1 MQTDGGC
8 CAPTASRKR
17 KFPLDD
23 LNQDLLE
30 RVLSWLPTSVFF
42 RLTSVC
48 KRWKSIADSATFQ
61 LACSQIPSRDPWF
74 FMVDPHLNQ
83 WVVFDSAERN
93 WKTLNHPPLLQLN
106 PNINSIPVAA
116 HGGLIC
122 FRNSS
127 GHYIVCNPVT
137 GSTRQLPLLDKPPQN
152 QSLHAIAMNSFSTS
166 HHSYKLV
173 LVYGELSSLTFR
185 IYNSS
190 VNLWEE
196 EIRLS
201 RKAENPETSFQSDP
215 DDDDETVYFLS
226 ITGNVVATNMQRS
239 PSKQYSSVI
248 TRKDGGEEI
257 VYFLSSSGTV
267 VSCNLTCKLFYEYP
281 KLLPALS
288 EYSIDIVESKG
299 ELLVVV
305 LSEFLETASLRVWKF
320 DEDTRAWRQIA
331 AMPPAMS
338 HEFYGKKVDINC
350 AAAGHQILICI
361 NSGEL
366 CRYILCDLVANQ
378 WIELPQCIKEDEA
391 KEFMSAFS
399 FEPRIEASVWEEQ
412 PNLEKDQMR
421 I

>member
-201 RKAENPETSFQSDP
+201 RKAENPENSFQSDP

-239 PSKQYSSVI
+239 PSKQYSS
-248 TRKDGGEEI
+248 
-257 VYFLSSSGTV
+257 
-267 VSCNLTCKLFYEYP
+267 YP

-391 KEFMSAFS
+391 KEFIFKIVSDFS
-399 FEPRIEASVWEEQ
+399 
-412 PNLEKDQMR
+412 NLTSKLVEKDVWFILTVKTKRRKREQR
-421 I
+421 K

>member
-1 MQTDGGC
+1 MAT
-8 CAPTASRKR
+8 RKR

-30 RVLSWLPTSVFF
+30 KVLSWLPTSVFF

-74 FMVDPHLNQ
+74 FMVDPHLHQ
-83 WVVFDSAERN
+83 WVVFDSGERN
-93 WKTLNHPPLLQLN
+93 WKTLNHPPLLQLS
-106 PNINSIPVAA
+106 PSLNSIPVAA

-137 GSTRQLPLLDKPPQN
+137 GSSRQLLTPVKPL
-152 QSLHAIAMNSFSTS
+152 QSQPLHAIAMNSSSSTS
-166 HHSYKLV
+166 LSSYKLV
-173 LVYGELSSLTFR
+173 LVYGELSSLAFR

-190 VNLWEE
+190 SKLWEE
-196 EIRLS
+196 EISLS
-201 RKAENPETSFQSDP
+201 RKAENPENPHRPDT

-226 ITGNVVATNMQRS
+226 MTGNVVATNMQRS

-248 TRKDGGEEI
+248 TVRDSGEEI

-267 VSCNLTCKLFYEYP
+267 VSCNLTTKLFFEYP
-281 KLLPALS
+281 KLLPVLS

-299 ELLVVV
+299 ELLVVA

-320 DEDTRAWRQIA
+320 DEDKRAWRQTA

-350 AAAGHQILICI
+350 ASTGHRVLICI
-361 NSGEL
+361 NSSEV
-366 CRYILCDLVANQ
+366 CRYILCDLVANE
-378 WIELPQCIKEDEA
+378 WTELPQCVKDGEA
-391 KEFMSAFS
+391 REFMSAFP
-399 FEPRIEASVWEEQ
+399 FEPRIEACV
-412 PNLEKDQMR
+412 
-421 I
+421 